1 MKKNKNVIIFKDAI
15 FNRETQKYIIYT
27 SVWIYEL
34 NIDLDKFFERL
45 KNLPSVTS
53 ELFYD
58 LETLKVLKY
67 ISW

>member
-1 MKKNKNVIIFKDAI
+1 MKKNKNVIIYKEAI
-15 FNRETQKYIIYT
+15 FDKVSQKYIIYT
-27 SVWIYEL
+27 SIWIYEL
-34 NIDLDKFFERL
+34 NIDLDVFFERL